1 MEQAP
6 TSPLSLSVSLAY
18 VRALLQAAEI
28 SPAHASQ
35 LLRPLGMDPDDTTAR
50 LSEQQFATLYR
61 SLAVA
66 LDDEMLRCFSRP
78 LRPGTLKFTCLALLD
93 AKNLMVAVHRWS
105 YLSRLMQDDFY
116 LEVTTNESTTRIAIV
131 QAPGAPVRQ
140 AVASDLMLKV
150 IHGVASWLAGQRLPL
165 VRTDFPFPRPDFA
178 ADHELL
184 YPGPVFFGQPQAAL
198 TLDAALLQL
207 PIRRSKPELDDFLHR
222 APEDW
227 FFATP
232 REPSLALRLR
242 DYLGERLPRPA
253 TAENAAEALHISI
266 RTLHRRLADEGTS
279 FQRVKDEFRRDR
291 ALQLLTKSQ
300 ASIHLISEQLGFD
313 STASFHRA
321 FRGWTGETPGAFR
334 SAGAPPR

>member
-1 MEQAP
+1 MERAP
-6 TSPLSLSVSLAY
+6 HSPLSVSLAY
-18 VRALLQAAEI
+18 VSALLEAAEL
-28 SPAHASQ
+28 PPTHAAQ
-35 LLRPLGMDPDDTTAR
+35 LLRQQGLDPGDARAR
-50 LSEQQFATLYR
+50 LDEHQFATLYR

-93 AKNLMVAVHRWS
+93 AKNLMVALHRWS

-116 LEVTTNESTTRIAIV
+116 LELTPHGDTTRIAIV
-131 QAPGAPVRQ
+131 QVPGAPARRPF
-140 AVASDLMLKV
+140 ASDLMLKV
-150 IHGVASWLAGQRLPL
+150 IHGVASWLAGRRLAL
-165 VRTDFPFPRPDFA
+165 VRTDFPFPRPEFA
-178 ADHELL
+178 ADYELL
-184 YPGPVFFGQPQAAL
+184 YPGPVFFGQPQAVL
-198 TLDAALLQL
+198 TMDAALLQL

-242 DYLGERLPRPA
+242 DYLAERLPRPA
-253 TAENAAEALHISI
+253 TAEHAAETLHLSI

-291 ALQLLTKSQ
+291 ALQLLTRSQ
-300 ASIHLISEQLGFD
+300 TPINLISEQLGFD
-313 STASFHRA
+313 SSASFHRA

-334 SAGAPPR
+334 AAGTPPR